1 MTEMSKTLVCGT
13 ALVDALMNVP
23 IVPVSGG
30 NVLGDFLE
38 YQVGGCAI
46 NAFCAVKYAGASADL
61 FVPVG
66 HGPNADRIAAHITK
80 IGETPR
86 VISGTPD
93 NGWTVATVEP
103 NGERTFIV
111 LPGMEQLMREAWFK
125 HLDVPA
131 YDFLYLS
138 GFQLTNKLVAADM
151 VKVLGQ
157 RRSDAVLLFDV
168 AARIQSVDK
177 TLLHDLLKSGGVMVH
192 CNEIELPQVAEG
204 NTFEERVAYLHG
216 MTGQPVIVTLGSKG
230 TYYYVSDADQGIVPG
245 EKVHVINT
253 VGAGDSHCGGM
264 LAGLAQGLSVRDS
277 VSLANRL
284 AAKVCGMQA
293 NMLPVTV

>member
-1 MTEMSKTLVCGT
+1 MSKTLVFGT

-23 IVPVSGG
+23 SVPVSGG

-46 NAFCAVKYAGASADL
+46 NAFSAVRYAGAEADL

-66 HGPNADRIAAHITK
+66 HGPNADRIAQHIRK
-80 IGETPR
+80 IGEQPR
-86 VISGTPD
+86 VVSGTPD

-111 LPGMEQLMREAWFK
+111 LPGMEQLMREPWFK
-125 HLDVPA
+125 HLDIPS
-131 YDFLYLS
+131 YDYLYLS
-138 GFQLTNKLVAADM
+138 GFQLTNPLVAADV
-151 VKVLGQ
+151 VKVLSQ
-157 RRSDAVLLFDV
+157 RRSDATLLFDV
-168 AARIQSVDK
+168 AARIKGVGK
-177 TLLHDLLKSGGVMVH
+177 ELLHDLLKSGVLVH

-204 NTFEERVAYLHG
+204 NTFDEQIAFLHN
-216 MTGQPVIVTLGSKG
+216 MTHQPVVVTLGSRG
-230 TYYYVSDADQGIVPG
+230 TYYYVDAEDNGIVPG
-245 EKVHVINT
+245 EPVHVINT

-264 LAGLAQGLSVRDS
+264 LAGLSQGLSVRES